1 MVLYCMGLWEGFR
14 VQKFLRALDDKD
26 PKIRIDAVDALGE
39 AGDVRAVEP
48 LIRAIQKSEN
58 AGIPQARMIIALG
71 NLQDPRAT
79 GILLKVVYGRVDTV
93 PFSEMARIRAVE
105 SLGRIGDER
114 AVRPLFQFMKH
125 QRENQG
131 TYGGQIFS
139 GIRDALVR
147 IARKHPHVFC
157 EAMQDP
163 DEYIRSETIQVL
175 RTILEPKS
183 VPVLI
188 KALEDVNYV
197 VRIQAAEALGQLGD
211 PQAEEA
217 LRYAMKDVNRDVR
230 SAARRALAQV
240 EAGHRQIPE
249 PSPLGNEGDLTPG
262 K

>member
-1 MVLYCMGLWEGFR
+1 MWEGFR
-14 VQKFLRALDDKD
+14 VQKFLRALEDKD

-39 AGDVRAVEP
+39 AGDARAVEP

-71 NLQDPRAT
+71 KLQDPRAT

-93 PFSEMARIRAVE
+93 PFSEMARVRAVE

-125 QRENQG
+125 QGERQG
-131 TYGGQIFS
+131 AYEGQIFS
-139 GIRDALVR
+139 GIRDTLVQ
-147 IARKHPHVFC
+147 IARQQPRTFC
-157 EAMQDP
+157 EAMRDP
-163 DEYIRSETIQVL
+163 DDYIRSEAARVL
-175 RTILEPKS
+175 RTILMPES

-211 PQAEEA
+211 SRAEDA

-230 SAARRALAQV
+230 SAARRALAEV
-240 EAGHRQIPE
+240 EAGHRQVPD
-249 PSPLGNEGDLTPG
+249 PNALRNDKDSTRV
-262 K
+262 